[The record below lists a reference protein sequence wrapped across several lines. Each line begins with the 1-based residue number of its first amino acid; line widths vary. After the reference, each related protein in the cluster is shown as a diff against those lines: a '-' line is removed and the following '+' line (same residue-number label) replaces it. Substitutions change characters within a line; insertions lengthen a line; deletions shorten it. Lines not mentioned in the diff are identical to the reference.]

1 MSAHE
6 GVTADNAREIGENIL
21 SSMVGESVEEFKFRK
36 CKQAVNLNSKSVVK
50 VRGEVVKVDP
60 QLIFQRLITVGERC
74 DDLQSLFKYE
84 LCSHQPALFES
95 STLQLQANKAALADV
110 L

>member
-1 MSAHE
+1 MSVHE

-21 SSMVGESVEEFKFRK
+21 SSMVGESVDEFKFRK
-36 CKQAVNLNSKSVVK
+36 FNQAVNLNSKSVVK
-50 VRGEVVKVDP
+50 VRGKVVKVDP

-84 LCSHQPALFES
+84 LCSNPPALF
-95 STLQLQANKAALADV
+95 
-110 L
+110 